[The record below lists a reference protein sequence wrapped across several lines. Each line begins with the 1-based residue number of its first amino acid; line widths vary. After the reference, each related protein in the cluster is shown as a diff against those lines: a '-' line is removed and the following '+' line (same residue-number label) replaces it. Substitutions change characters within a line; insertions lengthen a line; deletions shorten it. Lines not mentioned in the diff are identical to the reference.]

1 MDSETSNH
9 HQRFT
14 RDSHLQRRQGAAAF
28 RAPKSAGREVQRDN
42 RRPRA
47 ASATPKDV
55 PKGDSKAGWH
65 FASVF
70 SWERFW
76 NRELIVEPKLQ

>member
-65 FASVF
+65 
-70 SWERFW
+70 WERFW